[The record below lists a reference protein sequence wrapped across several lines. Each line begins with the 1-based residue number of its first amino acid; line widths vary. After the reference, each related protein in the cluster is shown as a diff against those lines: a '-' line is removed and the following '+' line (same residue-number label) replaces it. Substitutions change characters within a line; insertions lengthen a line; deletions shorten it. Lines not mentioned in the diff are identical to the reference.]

1 MGETTG
7 VQMEHLLGQLQRLE
21 GLQKGVIL
29 LLDYDGTLVPIA
41 KRPELAILPPDM
53 RALLKSLARRFLVAI
68 ISGRSLGE
76 VKKLVGVKGI
86 YYVGNHGLEI
96 DGPRTKLL
104 RSEAKRIRP
113 FIAEICTRLRKNL
126 GVISGA
132 IIEDKGL
139 TASIHYR
146 LVVRRELP
154 SLKNIFGKIVGPYV
168 NSGKIRVTHG
178 KKVFEIRPNIEWDKG
193 KAVLWVIDVVDP
205 NGKLVPVYIGDD
217 RTDEDA
223 FLALKNKGVTV
234 LVSEKRKKSHAT
246 FFLKNVPEVKT
257 FLKNLSGSY
266 RSDPTESKLLAQIRR
281 AKVK

>member
-1 MGETTG
+1 MGETIG
-7 VQMEHLLGQLQRLE
+7 VQMEHLLRQLQRLE
-21 GLQKGVIL
+21 GLQKGAIL

-41 KRPELAILPPDM
+41 KRPELAILLPDM
-53 RALLKSLARRFLVAI
+53 KALLKSLVRRFLVAI
-68 ISGRSLGE
+68 ISGRSLRE

-113 FIAEICTRLRKNL
+113 FIAGICTRLRENL
-126 GVISGA
+126 GAISGA

-146 LVVRRELP
+146 LVAWRELP
-154 SLKNIFGKIVGPYV
+154 SLKNIFGKIVEPYV
-168 NSGKIRVTHG
+168 DSGKIRVTYG
-178 KKVFEIRPNIEWDKG
+178 KKVFEIRPKIEWDKG

-205 NGKLVPVYIGDD
+205 KGKLTPVYIGDD
-217 RTDEDA
+217 QTDEDA

-234 LVSEKRKKSHAT
+234 LVAERRRKSHAM
-246 FFLKNVPEVKT
+246 FFLKNVGEVKI
-257 FLKNLSGSY
+257 FLK
-266 RSDPTESKLLAQIRR
+266 ELAK
-281 AKVK
+281 A